1 MRAARLVTILLML
14 QDRGRVTAGELARAL
29 EVSVRTVHRDLE
41 ALSAGGVP
49 VYAERGAAGGF
60 QLLEG
65 YRPRLGGFTTTEIEA
80 LWMLGDPPL
89 ARALGLEA
97 ARASAALKL
106 IEALP
111 EPQRAAA
118 RAAAARI
125 LVTDPPERTPGVP
138 ESWLRGLAEAA
149 TTGRVVRLTRP
160 SRGVGATTE
169 FEPLG
174 LVRSGLDWHAVGR
187 VDGEVTAV
195 PLTEV
200 TALAST
206 ARRFTPDGSFDLGAW
221 WQRRA

>member
-60 QLLEG
+60 RLLEG
-65 YRPRLGGFTTTEIEA
+65 YRPRLGGFTATEIEA
-80 LWMLGDPPL
+80 LWTLGDPPL
-89 ARALGLEA
+89 ARALGIEA

-106 IEALP
+106 VEALP
-111 EPQRAAA
+111 GPQRTHA
-118 RAAAARI
+118 RAAGARI
-125 LVTDPPERTPGVP
+125 YVTESPQGVP
-138 ESWLRGLAEAA
+138 VVPETWLRGLAEAA
-149 TTGRVVRLTRP
+149 ATGRVVRLTRP
-160 SRGVGATTE
+160 SREPRAAAE

-174 LVRSGLDWHAVGR
+174 LVRCGLDWHAVGR
-187 VDGEVTAV
+187 FDGEVTAV
-195 PLTEV
+195 PLAEV

-206 ARRFTPDGSFDLGAW
+206 GRRFMPDGSFDVGAW
-221 WQRRA
+221 WRQHT

>member
-49 VYAERGAAGGF
+49 IYAERGAAGGF
-60 QLLEG
+60 RLLEG
-65 YRPRLGGFTTTEIEA
+65 YRPRLGGFTSDEIEA

-89 ARALGLEA
+89 ARALGVEA

-111 EPQRAAA
+111 EPQRAHA

-125 LVTDPPERTPGVP
+125 FVTEPPERAPDIPGA
-138 ESWLRGLAEAA
+138 WLRGLADAA
-149 TTGRVVRLTRP
+149 ATGRVVRLTRP
-160 SRGVGATTE
+160 SGNGDATAE
-169 FEPLG
+169 LEPLG

-187 VDGEVTAV
+187 VDGAVTAV
-195 PLTEV
+195 PLAGV
-200 TALAST
+200 TALEST
-206 ARRFTPDGSFDLGAW
+206 GRRFVPDGSFDLGAW
-221 WQRRA
+221 WRQRA